1 MTTWNEENKSEI
13 ITDVIYDDPNV
24 IYDDIDVQY
33 GGQHITN
40 WTEENK

>member
-24 IYDDIDVQY
+24 IYDDINVQY